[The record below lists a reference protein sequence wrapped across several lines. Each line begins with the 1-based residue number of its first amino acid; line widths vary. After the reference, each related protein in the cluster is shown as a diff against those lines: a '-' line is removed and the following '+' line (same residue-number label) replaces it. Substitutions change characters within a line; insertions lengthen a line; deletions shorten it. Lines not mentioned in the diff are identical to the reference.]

1 VGYADVTFPYGAAN
15 AGWLPLAGDWS
26 ANGTDTVGLFNPTTS
41 AFFLRNT
48 NDSGYA
54 DLTFAYGPAN
64 AGWTP
69 IVSDWNGS
77 SGSPLRAAGGAT
89 AADTTAPPLTAS
101 ALQPLAAESIAR
113 WTAAGVSAN
122 LANALGNVQ
131 VVVTDL
137 PGSML
142 GLATRTTVYIDRD
155 AAGHGWFID
164 PTPAVDEEFSPP
176 ASNRQLQAVAPQAM
190 DQIDL
195 LTVLEHELGHIAG
208 LSDLDVL
215 TDDVMSGVLGV
226 GIRRNASHVDV
237 ALASLDS

>member
-1 VGYADVTFPYGAAN
+1 
-15 AGWLPLAGDWS
+15 
-26 ANGTDTVGLFNPTTS
+26 
-41 AFFLRNT
+41 
-48 NDSGYA
+48 
-54 DLTFAYGPAN
+54 
-64 AGWTP
+64 
-69 IVSDWNGS
+69 
-77 SGSPLRAAGGAT
+77 
-89 AADTTAPPLTAS
+89 
-101 ALQPLAAESIAR
+101 
-113 WTAAGVSAN
+113 
-122 LANALGNVQ
+122 
-131 VVVTDL
+131 
-137 PGSML
+137 ML